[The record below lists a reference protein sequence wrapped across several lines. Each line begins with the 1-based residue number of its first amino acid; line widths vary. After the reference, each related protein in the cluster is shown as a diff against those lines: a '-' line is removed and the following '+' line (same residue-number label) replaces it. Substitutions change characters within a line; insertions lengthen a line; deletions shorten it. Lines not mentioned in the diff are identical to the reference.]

1 MTLAGLLEPNPAAH
15 GVWIV
20 AEAMFAL
27 LVVFLLIELYDRGMD
42 RLRARAERTAGA
54 PFESPPPRRR
64 RATPLGVLRRFWTE
78 GRLNER
84 ADDRD
89 AERRGG

>member
-42 RLRARAERTAGA
+42 RLRARTEPDAGVRTG
-54 PFESPPPRRR
+54 SRPPRRR
-64 RATPLGVLRRFWTE
+64 RATPFGVLRRFWTE

-84 ADDRD
+84 VTGRD
-89 AERRGG
+89 G